1 MKLNINLS
9 KYCNPDLITR
19 AEYILKNDQLRSAQI
34 CPLPDGS
41 RTLQARAVD
50 SFHFVDHPSVT
61 VSPEGDAILSFRCDC
76 PQYRGNREFCPHC
89 AGLVMKFSDG
99 TDLPP
104 CKSTTASAAA
114 ALPAAVQAS
123 MPEILEFSYTFCNS
137 SRDLYPGIYRPEIPL
152 KRFIQVFGDNPCARS
167 LYQEYKPW
175 GGSCFGM
182 TITSTM
188 FYIPH
193 SGIDLADFDEKATC
207 PSHLEL
213 QRFST
218 KLDMTLHAFIE
229 AGLILQ
235 SSEALMSARFRQMRS
250 PTCLD
255 DLCDAVEQFQQTGEE
270 PVCMAVWDT
279 DYQGG
284 HSVLPYRLERTTGS
298 EDILLIYDP
307 NCPLQVR
314 HAYLEKDT
322 QGHHIHWRF
331 PMYNDYP
338 YSDKTG
344 GHITFDRYHHYK
356 KAWDRRGS
364 PDVHVLMTVEAG
376 TSVLDSDGNAL
387 AAITGS
393 GIRFD
398 SEELFPHLP
407 SGVGRK
413 TTHSLFAPVAP
424 YILRNDDASKEE
436 LSLQL
441 THTQQAVAV
450 QTAGRE
456 AEILVDDQVQTQY
469 AAITQPN
476 VPYSITLTASLEGA
490 WAEVKLEGITGP
502 EGIRLAQHR
511 GVLYCSPISEE
522 IPVSLTVNG
531 EPESTGI
538 LRTDLDEIFRIPAE
552 NQSELLTS
560 APKSP
565 DEAEA

>member
-1 MKLNINLS
+1 
-9 KYCNPDLITR
+9 
-19 AEYILKNDQLRSAQI
+19 
-34 CPLPDGS
+34 
-41 RTLQARAVD
+41 
-50 SFHFVDHPSVT
+50 
-61 VSPEGDAILSFRCDC
+61 
-76 PQYRGNREFCPHC
+76 
-89 AGLVMKFSDG
+89 
-99 TDLPP
+99 
-104 CKSTTASAAA
+104 
-114 ALPAAVQAS
+114 
-123 MPEILEFSYTFCNS
+123 
-137 SRDLYPGIYRPEIPL
+137 
-152 KRFIQVFGDNPCARS
+152 
-167 LYQEYKPW
+167 
-175 GGSCFGM
+175 
-182 TITSTM
+182 
-188 FYIPH
+188 
-193 SGIDLADFDEKATC
+193 
-207 PSHLEL
+207 
-213 QRFST
+213 
-218 KLDMTLHAFIE
+218 
-229 AGLILQ
+229 
-235 SSEALMSARFRQMRS
+235 
-250 PTCLD
+250 
-255 DLCDAVEQFQQTGEE
+255 
-270 PVCMAVWDT
+270 
-279 DYQGG
+279 
-284 HSVLPYRLERTTGS
+284 
-298 EDILLIYDP
+298 
-307 NCPLQVR
+307 
-314 HAYLEKDT
+314 
-322 QGHHIHWRF
+322 
-331 PMYNDYP
+331 MYNDYP